1 MLQLPIFDC
10 DVRANQV
17 VKTLKLTDSPSRA
30 RASIPHESLLA
41 TQGMADFALF
51 YEMLADLLKMSHS
64 MLDRIMDIYRL
75 NYDFYK
81 ISFSKFYSA
90 IQKRELNYK
99 FTCRKKENYI
109 QSTQT
114 GQFDAAFG
122 WNS

>member
-51 YEMLADLLKMSHS
+51 YEMRWKLSA
-64 MLDRIMDIYRL
+64 
-75 NYDFYK
+75 YDGGSYDDG
-81 ISFSKFYSA
+81 IPWRA
-90 IQKRELNYK
+90 LP
-99 FTCRKKENYI
+99 
-109 QSTQT
+109 
-114 GQFDAAFG
+114 AH
-122 WNS
+122 